1 MSDMRAA
8 LYDGYGPPEVLYE
21 GTVPR
26 PVAAPGEI
34 LVRVLTAS
42 VNGGELAGRAGKL
55 RPVTG
60 LTGRG
65 FPKRTGMDFVGEVV
79 TPGPPGSGVTAGDRV
94 WGLLPRR
101 RMFGSAAEFV
111 TVPPGKVARAPSSLD
126 AAEAVSLLAGG
137 TTALVALR
145 DKARL
150 RAGERLLV
158 RGAAGGVGSVAVQLG
173 RARGAHVTA
182 LAGARNLDFV
192 RDLGADDAFDY
203 ATTGP
208 AGLGRFD
215 VVFDAVGTDLGAYRR
230 LLAPGGRMVAIAF
243 DLSRPGTS
251 LARLLATTV
260 YGPRRVRFFSGNPDR
275 ALLADLT
282 ALVEDG
288 ALRPVVDTVHPLSAI
303 ADAHRA
309 LERGGVRGKHVIRV
323 G

>member
-1 MSDMRAA
+1 MSEMRAA

-34 LVRVLTAS
+34 LVRVLAAS
-42 VNGGELAGRAGKL
+42 VNGGELAGRAGKVRL
-55 RPVTG
+55 VTG

-79 TPGPPGSGVTAGDRV
+79 TPGPPGSGVAAGDRV
-94 WGLLPRR
+94 WGLLPRH

-111 TVPPGKVARAPSSLD
+111 AVPPERVALAPSALD
-126 AAEAVSLLAGG
+126 PVQAVSLPAGG
-137 TTALVALR
+137 TTAITALR

-150 RAGERLLV
+150 RVGERLLV

-173 RARGAHVTA
+173 RAYGAHVTA
-182 LAGARNLDFV
+182 LAGARNLGFV
-192 RDLGADDAFDY
+192 RDLGADEAFDY
-203 ATTGP
+203 ATTGA

-215 VVFDAVGTDLGAYRR
+215 VVLDAVGTGLRAYRR

-243 DLSRPGTS
+243 DLAHPAASI
-251 LARLLATTV
+251 AYLLASTAF
-260 YGPRRVRFFSGNPDR
+260 GSRRVRFFSGNPTR
-275 ALLADLT
+275 ALLTELT
-282 ALVEDG
+282 ALAESG
-288 ALRPVVDTVHPLSAI
+288 ALRPVVDTVRPLADI
-303 ADAHRA
+303 AAAHRA
-309 LERGGVRGKHVIRV
+309 LEQGGVRGKHVLRV